1 MLKSLTFGLSL
12 VLALGLTGVSKAGGF
27 FGKEAG
33 CTTCGLA
40 SPQGDPGVSP
50 QSPAPSPQ
58 GGSCLPTIKKCDIF
72 AGLGHKLSCLHSD
85 LEGFKHSLCE
95 KLKPK
100 PKVYTYEWVLKK
112 KRVWGHHGL
121 CSSPSCDTCG
131 TLPSSQ
137 SYPSAQGGASPQAG
151 GCPQAGY
158 SSPVPTSY
166 GSGQIVASPISSI
179 PAAPLAA
186 DEPPPAPAVPA
197 ATPATPAAT
206 NPAPEPPAA
215 PEVPKTSL
223 LFSTPSG
230 N

>member
-40 SPQGDPGVSP
+40 SPQGEPVVSA

-58 GGSCLPTIKKCDIF
+58 GGSCLPSIKKCDLF
-72 AGLGHKLSCLHSD
+72 SGLGHKLSCLSAD
-85 LEGFKHSLCE
+85 LEGFKHNLCE

-137 SYPSAQGGASPQAG
+137 SYPSAQGGGSPQG
-151 GCPQAGY
+151 GGGYTTPQAAAA
-158 SSPVPTSY
+158 Y
-166 GSGQIVASPISSI
+166 GTGQIVPMSSAPSI

-197 ATPATPAAT
+197 ATPATPAAAA
-206 NPAPEPPAA
+206 PAPEAPAA